1 MTGEKWEAAR
11 NQEVP
16 QGVDER
22 MRCVLRAGPQMEDG
36 KNLCGG
42 VDGQPQPQH
51 LCGAAQ
57 PGAQFVQLQVREL
70 EVARCER
77 SCKV

>member
-1 MTGEKWEAAR
+1 
-11 NQEVP
+11 
-16 QGVDER
+16 
-22 MRCVLRAGPQMEDG
+22 MEDG

-70 EVARCER
+70 EVAEGAFVQGL
-77 SCKV
+77 SVLTGTGQKGS